1 MRIILIKLFLMAFV
15 CQTYTQDSVA
25 IWILKHNESKIKP
38 TSTDFDRAVKISKYF
53 QYKNLDQSHYFAE
66 EALSIAKQLN
76 KKEELHLAHHLLAK
90 SHSNQGNLKET
101 VSFFQEALKIAKS
114 YPEHLID
121 SGVIYNDLRNVA
133 VSEMKLGHYGL
144 AAEGLHQALQFYQ
157 DLNDTIQIASIL
169 NNLCVCQYEID
180 RYTEAISI
188 CKQCMELLIQIDD
201 TITSVDYAYALANS
215 GLSLSE
221 LGRHE
226 EALDYF
232 KRSKNLSVLRNDDYN
247 LSYDYYYLGD
257 AYNIL
262 GLIDSAIMMYSAGME
277 ISKELNDE
285 PGLEWGKT
293 SLGILY
299 ITQNEYRKGVDIL
312 NNSLQYYKNFNLMEL
327 KTMYQYLGEG
337 YKGLLIWD
345 SAYAFVDSARVVS
358 NKLNEIDYND
368 AVAVIQG
375 KLDFAEQEKRIIL
388 NDALLAKAN
397 QKTASQRLFIWFI
410 VIGLI
415 SVVVFLI
422 FILTSL
428 KRKRADNR
436 LISEQKR
443 EVEKQRDFA
452 EEQQKIAKLKSIELE
467 EKHKNITDSIE
478 YGKKIQDALLTSE
491 AYWSSISKNY
501 FILYQPKDV
510 VSGDFHWAYQNQNE
524 CFIIVA
530 DCTGHGV
537 PGAFMSMLGIGFLNE
552 IILENH
558 TTDPAQILD
567 ELRGK
572 IIKALENEGSDV
584 QQKDGMDICLCRWNK
599 ETNMLTYS
607 GANNALWLIRNKGN
621 QDNFNDIVKIVSK
634 GELDLIEIPADPQ
647 PVGRF
652 GNTLEPFTNQS
663 IQLKSGDRIYA
674 FSDGYYDQFG
684 GPKGKKLKPRVM
696 KELLLET
703 FDQPMGEQKVAL
715 INKHEEWKGTFEQ
728 VDDICIVGI
737 EI

>member
-1 MRIILIKLFLMAFV
+1 M
-15 CQTYTQDSVA
+15 
-25 IWILKHNESKIKP
+25 
-38 TSTDFDRAVKISKYF
+38 
-53 QYKNLDQSHYFAE
+53 
-66 EALSIAKQLN
+66 
-76 KKEELHLAHHLLAK
+76 
-90 SHSNQGNLKET
+90 
-101 VSFFQEALKIAKS
+101 
-114 YPEHLID
+114 
-121 SGVIYNDLRNVA
+121 
-133 VSEMKLGHYGL
+133 
-144 AAEGLHQALQFYQ
+144 
-157 DLNDTIQIASIL
+157 
-169 NNLCVCQYEID
+169 
-180 RYTEAISI
+180 
-188 CKQCMELLIQIDD
+188 
-201 TITSVDYAYALANS
+201 
-215 GLSLSE
+215 
-221 LGRHE
+221 
-226 EALDYF
+226 
-232 KRSKNLSVLRNDDYN
+232 
-247 LSYDYYYLGD
+247 
-257 AYNIL
+257 
-262 GLIDSAIMMYSAGME
+262 
-277 ISKELNDE
+277 
-285 PGLEWGKT
+285 
-293 SLGILY
+293 
-299 ITQNEYRKGVDIL
+299 
-312 NNSLQYYKNFNLMEL
+312 
-327 KTMYQYLGEG
+327 
-337 YKGLLIWD
+337 
-345 SAYAFVDSARVVS
+345 
-358 NKLNEIDYND
+358 
-368 AVAVIQG
+368 
-375 KLDFAEQEKRIIL
+375 
-388 NDALLAKAN
+388 
-397 QKTASQRLFIWFI
+397 
-410 VIGLI
+410 
-415 SVVVFLI
+415 
-422 FILTSL
+422 
-428 KRKRADNR
+428 
-436 LISEQKR
+436 ISEQKR

-607 GANNALWLIRNKGN
+607 GANNALWLIRNKNN
-621 QDNFNDIVKIVSK
+621 QDNCNDIVKIVSK
-634 GELDLIEIPADPQ
+634 GDLDLIEIPADPQ

-652 GNTLEPFTNQS
+652 GNTLEPFTNRS

-696 KELLLET
+696 KELLLDT

-715 INKHEEWKGTFEQ
+715 IKKHEEWKGTFEQ